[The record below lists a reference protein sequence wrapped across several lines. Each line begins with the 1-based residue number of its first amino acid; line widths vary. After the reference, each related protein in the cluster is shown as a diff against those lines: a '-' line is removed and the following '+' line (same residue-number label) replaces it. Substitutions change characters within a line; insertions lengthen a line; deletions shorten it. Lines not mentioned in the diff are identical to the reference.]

1 MKHLLLLI
9 KKDLRLLVRSK
20 GSALIVIF
28 APLLIILLLGL
39 SYNTSSLFGLTV
51 GVHSAT
57 LTDDVTQFAD
67 SLEAQDFT
75 IITYENIDTCINDIK
90 FNSVHTCVSL
100 PENFQVNDNT
110 PKEITFYLDQSRI
123 NLVWIIQQALEQE
136 FSLKS
141 QELSQTIVNDILGKI
156 SSTQSGIDGQKE
168 IITSLKDQTQS
179 ATTSTNEVG
188 SKLENLN
195 LNPPSFLSDDTL
207 LTETLDTINTGFNES
222 VDEIDSA
229 INILKNISG
238 TSSAQTLLESVS
250 SDLVSTQKQIK
261 GTTTGNI
268 ASAISNLETELEII
282 TTQITNAANVVNT
295 AVTQS
300 NDVSSNLQTTVNSL
314 VEVSSSLNA
323 LKEALGSLSVSD
335 AGTISTPLVTKIE
348 KISTDGTNLNYAFPA
363 LLALIVMFLAIMLG
377 NTMVM
382 MEKTSQAYIRNLMI
396 PVKKITFVLATLL
409 SNIIIIIFQLIVI
422 LLIALAFIPESLP
435 TFPLLF
441 LVLLL
446 SGCIFSLIG
455 MLIGYLFST
464 EETGI
469 LASISTGSVFLFL
482 SGLILPIEGMSKGL
496 RAITAYNPFVMTE
509 RLIREVF
516 IFATSYDLV
525 LGEIGMMVLYIVI
538 LFLVILV
545 VDSFMHKHFMH
556 RVVYRH
562 HKKSREKRSREG
574 KAH

>member
-1 MKHLLLLI
+1 MKHLLLLV

-20 GSALIVIF
+20 SSALIVIF

-51 GVHSAT
+51 GVHSPT
-57 LTDDVTQFAD
+57 FSDEVTQFTQ

-75 IITYENIDTCINDIK
+75 IIKYKLIEDCIEDIK

-100 PENFQVNDNT
+100 PENFQVQDNVA
-110 PKEITFYLDQSRI
+110 KEVTFYLDQSKI
-123 NLVWIIQQALEQE
+123 NLVWIIQQSLEQE

-156 SSTQSGIDGQKE
+156 STTKSGIEGESGK
-168 IITSLKDQTQS
+168 IVSLKDQTQS
-179 ATTSTNEVG
+179 ASASTGQIGNQ
-188 SKLENLN
+188 LDALN
-195 LNPPSFLSDDTL
+195 LNAPSISGDDTL
-207 LTETLDTINTGFNES
+207 LTDTFNTIGNAFNTTIVDIESALQILD
-222 VDEIDSA
+222 
-229 INILKNISG
+229 NITG
-238 TSSAQTLLESVS
+238 TSSAQTLINSVK
-250 SDLVSTQKQIK
+250 SDLVSTQNQLK
-261 GTTTGNI
+261 GSSTGDI
-268 ASAISNLETELEII
+268 ASAISSLESEIDI
-282 TTQITNAANVVNT
+282 LSQQIVTASTVVNNAAVQN
-295 AVTQS
+295 Q
-300 NDVSSNLQTTVNSL
+300 DL
-314 VEVSSSLNA
+314 SSSLSATVIA
-323 LKEALGSLSVSD
+323 LAEVSNSLDSLKNSLGSLSVSD
-335 AGTISTPLVTKIE
+335 AGTISTPLITKIE
-348 KISTDGTNLNYAFPA
+348 KISADKTNLNYAFPS

-377 NTMVM
+377 NTIVM
-382 MEKTSQAYIRNLMI
+382 MEKTSPAYIRNFMI
-396 PVKKITFVLATLL
+396 PVKKIVFVLATLI

-441 LVLLL
+441 VVLFLAGIIFTLV
-446 SGCIFSLIG
+446 G

-469 LASISTGSVFLFL
+469 LASISTGSLFLFL

-496 RAITAYNPFVMTE
+496 RAITAYNPFVMVE

-516 IFATSYDLV
+516 IFESQLV
-525 LGEIGMMVLYIVI
+525 QVLNEIGMLALYIII
-538 LFLVILV
+538 LFLVIMV

-562 HKKSREKRSREG
+562 HKKTREKRSKQG
-574 KAH
+574 NA